1 MNSALKSVIQCI
13 IEILKIFFTTHNI
26 PESHAF
32 IHAMAVFNHARQAI
46 QYENITDEEAM
57 CVMLAALLHDVDD
70 RKYFKQSIDY
80 SNARAIMSE
89 LPDNTTNLVV
99 DMIKLVSF
107 SSNGNNVGDEPTWK
121 LIARYCDRL
130 ESIGKMGVLRCLL
143 YTLEVGR
150 PLYRDDTP
158 RFTSVEEMIAATQ
171 ERAAEYVR
179 LKGNV
184 GESSFIDHF
193 YDKLVH
199 LSFKTG
205 NEYIDKVS
213 EARMQV
219 IYDVALEF
227 GKKGYITKSDI
238 EKYLD

>member
-13 IEILKIFFTTHNI
+13 IEILKIFFATHNV

-32 IHAMAVFNHARQAI
+32 EHAMAVFNHARQAV
-46 QYENITDEEAM
+46 QHENLTDEEAM
-57 CVMLAALLHDVDD
+57 CVMLAALLHDADD
-70 RKYFKQSIDY
+70 RKYFKKSIDY

-89 LPDNTTNLVV
+89 LPDHVV
-99 DMIKLVSF
+99 DSVIEQIKLVSF
-107 SSNGNNVGDEPTWK
+107 SSNGNAVGDKPAWK
-121 LIARYCDRL
+121 LIARYADRL
-130 ESIGKMGVLRCLL
+130 ESIGKIGVLRCLL

-158 RFTSVEEMIAATQ
+158 RFTSIEEMIAATQ

-199 LSFKTG
+199 LSLKTG

-219 IYDVALEF
+219 IYNVTLEF